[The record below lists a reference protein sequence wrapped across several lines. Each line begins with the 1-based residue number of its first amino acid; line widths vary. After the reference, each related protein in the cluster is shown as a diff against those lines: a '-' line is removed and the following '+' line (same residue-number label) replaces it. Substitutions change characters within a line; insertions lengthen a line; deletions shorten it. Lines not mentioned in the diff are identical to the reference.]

1 MIGLY
6 VPGDSLLHRAPAGVK
21 LALLAMGLTAVTLL
35 ASPTTVAVAV
45 VVVVALAALARVGT
59 RAVAAQVRPLLW
71 VLVALAPVQWLI
83 SGWRAAVTVC
93 GSILLAVLAAALV
106 TLTTRTEDLLDA
118 VVRGL
123 GPMRRIGVHPERVAL
138 LLALVIRSVPVL
150 VRIVDEVREA
160 RIARG
165 AQRSLRAFGVPV
177 VIRTVRH
184 ADRLGEALIARGV
197 DDC

>member
-1 MIGLY
+1 VIGLY
-6 VPGDSLLHRAPAGVK
+6 VPGDSPLHRAPAALK
-21 LALLAMGLTAVTLL
+21 LVLLAVGLSAVTLM
-35 ASPTTVAVAV
+35 ASPVTVAVALV
-45 VVVVALAALARVGT
+45 VVTVLAALARVGR
-59 RAVAAQVRPLLW
+59 RALIAQVRPLLS
-71 VLVALAPVQWLI
+71 VLVVLALIQWLP

-123 GPMRRIGVHPERVAL
+123 GPLRRVGVHPERVAL
-138 LLALVIRSVPVL
+138 LLALVIRTVPVL

-165 AQRSLRAFGVPV
+165 AQRSVRAFAVPV

-197 DDC
+197 DD